1 MNVPGTFNLTIREEL
16 HMSKLQLRFGL
27 LLMSIMLVSAMQIT
41 TAQEESLENKID
53 TILSNWNS
61 TDRPG
66 IAVAYFDGG
75 QTVFKKSYGLANL
88 EHGIAW
94 TTDTVSDLGSVSK
107 QFIGFAMAL
116 LVERGQLT
124 LNDDIR
130 LHLKELPD
138 FGETITIRHLFNH
151 TSGLREI
158 YSTLYLVNR
167 KPGDIIFQEDAQTL
181 VKNQTRLQF
190 SPGSQYL
197 YNNTEY
203 MLLAD
208 IIEVVTDQEFHNW
221 MAENIFLPLDMLDTH
236 IMHRQGQVIPRVAS
250 SYVRDSEGYF
260 TQRYDNSTI
269 QGAGGIYST
278 VEDLAKW
285 VFNFSTNK
293 VGTRRTI
300 EAMTQ
305 SGYLNNGE
313 SLGYGLGISVA
324 TTGGV
329 VRWSHSGSSAGY
341 RSFLLYLPEHDRGF
355 AFITNTPSNGN
366 PGISLTEAF
375 LGDVLELP
383 EPSETAAQSE
393 NKPAV
398 PLENASIYT
407 GRYLSDEL
415 EVFYRIRLDDGK
427 LNLSHRWLGSYEMD
441 YLGNDEF
448 DLDGTVGSISFVR
461 NDKDEIVGFVRD
473 NGRTIGVEFR
483 RIDQ

>member
-1 MNVPGTFNLTIREEL
+1 
-16 HMSKLQLRFGL
+16 MSKLQLRFCLGL
-27 LLMSIMLVSAMQIT
+27 IPLVFVSNMQLT
-41 TAQEESLENKID
+41 AAQEESLENKID

-61 TDRPG
+61 TDTPG
-66 IAVAYFDGG
+66 AAVAYFHGG
-75 QTVFKKSYGLANL
+75 QMVFKKSYGLANL

-116 LVERGQLT
+116 LAEQGHLT
-124 LNDDIR
+124 LDDDIR

-151 TSGLREI
+151 TSRLREI
-158 YSTLYLVNR
+158 YNTLFMVNR

-181 VKNQTRLQF
+181 VKNQARLQF

-208 IIEVVTDQEFHNW
+208 IIEAITDQEFHTW
-221 MAENIFLPLDMLDTH
+221 MAENIFVPLGMLDTH
-236 IMHRQGQVIPRVAS
+236 IMPRQGQVIPRVAS
-250 SYVRDSEGYF
+250 SYVRDSEGHF

-278 VEDLAKW
+278 VEDIAKW
-285 VFNFSTNK
+285 AFNFSSNK
-293 VGTRRTI
+293 VGTRHTI
-300 EAMTQ
+300 ETMTQ
-305 SGYLNNGE
+305 SGFLTNGE
-313 SLGYGLGISVA
+313 SLNYGLGI
-324 TTGGV
+324 GV
-329 VRWSHSGSSAGY
+329 NTIGKVVQWSHGGSSAGY
-341 RSFLLYLPEHDRGF
+341 RSFLLYLPEHDRGY
-355 AFITNTPSNGN
+355 AFITNTPSNGM
-366 PGISLTEAF
+366 PVAGLTEAF
-375 LGDVLELP
+375 LGDVIEP
-383 EPSETAAQSE
+383 PKPSESAAAPDE
-393 NKPAV
+393 NPVVA
-398 PLENASIYT
+398 LENASIYT

-415 EVFYRIRLDDGK
+415 EAFYTINLDDGK
-427 LNLSHRWLGSYEMD
+427 LNLSHRWLGSYGMD

-448 DLDGTVGSISFVR
+448 DLNGTGGSISFVR
-461 NDKDEIVGFVRD
+461 NDEDEIVGFVQD